1 MAIQSTGIGSN
12 LDVNS
17 LISKLMQVES
27 QPLTSLARKEA
38 SYQAKLSAY
47 GTLNAAVS
55 GFQSS
60 LSTLNN
66 PSTFQNLNATSGDSS
81 IVSAS
86 TSSIASIGNYN
97 INVTQLAQ
105 AQSISSTGQVSTTN
119 SIGDN
124 ASSTTISFQFGT
136 ISGGTLTNG
145 KYTGATFTQDA
156 DQAITSITVDSSNN
170 SLQGIRD
177 AINKAGIGVNASI
190 VGDGSATPYH
200 LVLNSNKSG
209 IASSFKITSS
219 GETGGTAVGDLLN
232 YDPEAAQTFTEVI
245 TAQNAKLSV
254 NGVAIESASNTISSA
269 IQGVSLTASKIGST
283 TLSISPNTSA
293 VQAGITAFVKGYNDL
308 NATLS
313 TLTSYDAGTKKGGIL
328 LGDSTARGIQSQ
340 VRSALSTAVNG
351 LGGGLTNLTQLGI
364 TFQKDGSL
372 SIDSTKLQSAVT
384 SNFSEVGGL
393 FASIGKAS
401 DSLAT
406 FVGSSTATKAGSYA
420 LNVTS
425 LATKGSLV
433 GDVDLSGGISIA
445 PNTSLSVTI
454 DEITTNINLAANNY
468 TSTSLIALLQSS
480 INGASA
486 FSSAGKTVAVSI
498 DSLTGFLQITS
509 NTYGTAS
516 NVSLASDTGT
526 SASALTGSNL
536 AGTAGENIAGTINGI
551 GAVGVGQILTGST
564 GTDVEG
570 LKLLISG
577 GATGSRG
584 DVYFSRGYA
593 SSLNGLLGNFLGS
606 GGSISSTTDGVNR
619 SIKEITNQ
627 REIMTSRLIDTEAR
641 YRAQFTALDQIISG
655 LNNTSTFLTQ
665 QLAALTGT
673 NSL

>member
-1 MAIQSTGIGSN
+1 
-12 LDVNS
+12 
-17 LISKLMQVES
+17 MQVES

-86 TSSIASIGNYN
+86 TSSIASVGNYN

-177 AINKAGIGVNASI
+177 AINKAGIGINASI

-313 TLTSYDAGTKKGGIL
+313 TLTSYDSSTKKGGIL

-372 SIDSTKLQSAVT
+372 SIDSTKLQTAIT
-384 SNFSEVGGL
+384 SNFSEVGGV

-406 FVGSSTATKAGSYA
+406 FVGSTTATKAGSYA

-425 LATKGSLV
+425 LATKGSLT

-454 DEITTNINLAANNY
+454 DEITTDINLTADNY
-468 TSTSLIALLQSS
+468 TSASLIALLQSS

-516 NVSLASDTGT
+516 NVSLASNTGT

-627 REIMTSRLIDTEAR
+627 REILTSRLIDTEAR